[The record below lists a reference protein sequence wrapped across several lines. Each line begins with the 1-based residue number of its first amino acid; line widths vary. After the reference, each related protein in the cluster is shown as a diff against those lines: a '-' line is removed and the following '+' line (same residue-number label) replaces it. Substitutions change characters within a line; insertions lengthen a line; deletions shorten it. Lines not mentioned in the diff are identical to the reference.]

1 MNRDTEPAFSPNH
14 REKLQKDC
22 VLVVNEKKSS
32 DSQPPENGSG
42 ITTIESA
49 LFEA

>member
-14 REKLQKDC
+14 GEKLQKDC

>member
-49 LFEA
+49 LLEA

>member
-14 REKLQKDC
+14 REKLQKDW
-22 VLVVNEKKSS
+22 VLIVNEKKSS

>member
-49 LFEA
+49 SFEA